1 MKAYGDKI
9 KTCIF
14 NGQTG
19 HIMQDCRGHQLLVHS
34 EEGNWNNN
42 NNNIYSEKIPDMMW
56 YS

>member
-1 MKAYGDKI
+1 METKADKI

-34 EEGNWNNN
+34 EEGNN
-42 NNNIYSEKIPDMMW
+42 NNNIYLEKIPDMMW